1 MISSSNLTNIL
12 YTNNCSSLSM
22 NYNPC
27 CTIDIFN
34 STYYGS
40 RIVNHFRN
48 TCCGANCTLDL
59 HECDNCTNPS
69 PVCELNFSHYMETDI
84 ASLNTRISTINDSIF
99 AIISVSLE
107 HQRKFSGLQF
117 KYDTDYEVVSNSTFA
132 NLTNN
137 DSIFIP
143 NIIYD
148 KFNRTV
154 HRNSSVVVILHE
166 FLTSGDI
173 LYMNLRNGSYFDIRS
188 FVVANDRFPYR
199 RYLHKIAD

>member
-12 YTNNCSSLSM
+12 YTNNCSSLST

-40 RIVNHFRN
+40 RILNQFRN
-48 TCCGANCTLDL
+48 TCCDANCTLDL
-59 HECDNCTNPS
+59 NECDNCTDSS
-69 PVCELNFSHYMETDI
+69 PVCELDFSHYMETDI
-84 ASLNTRISTINDSIF
+84 ASLTTRISTINDTIF
-99 AIISVSLE
+99 AIMSVSLE
-107 HQRKFSGLQF
+107 HQRMFSGLQL
-117 KYDTDYEVVSNSTFA
+117 KYDTDYEVISHSVFA
-132 NLTNN
+132 NLTNT
-137 DSIFIP
+137 DGIFIP

-154 HRNSSVVVILHE
+154 HRNNSVVVILNH
-166 FLTSGDI
+166 FLSSGDI
-173 LYMNLRNGSYFDIRS
+173 LYMNLRNGSYFDITS

-199 RYLHKIAD
+199 SYLH